1 MLPVVFGR
9 LNRLHDEMDRLF
21 WRWGLDT
28 PRPRAL
34 APAYPPLNVWET
46 PEAFHLEAELPG
58 MKQEDL
64 HIAVTNRNTLTLSG
78 ERKLDES
85 LKGSWHRRERGFGR
99 FQRVLT
105 LPAPVDAERV
115 EARLENGVLLLTLP
129 KAEEARPRR
138 IEVKAE

>member
-1 MLPVVFGR
+1 
-9 LNRLHDEMDRLF
+9 MDRLF

-34 APAYPPLNVWET
+34 APAYPPRNVWET

-64 HIAVTNRNTLTLSG
+64 HIAVTNRNTLTLAG
-78 ERKLDES
+78 ERKLDGPS
-85 LKGSWHRRERGFGR
+85 GCPLKGSWHRRERGFGR

-105 LPAPVDAERV
+105 LPSPVNAEQV
-115 EARLENGVLLLTLP
+115 EARLENGVLLLTRP